1 MKISIEFDTKNKAEL
16 EEIGNLIGNL
26 LSVMPVE
33 RTETPQKSTKKV
45 KVTPEPIPSE
55 EKASTVTLED
65 LQKQTR
71 KALEKL
77 EREDVKKI
85 ITKYANK
92 LTEVLESDYEK
103 LFEDLKAVS

>member
-1 MKISIEFDTKNKAEL
+1 MKIMVELDTKNQAEL
-16 EEIGNLIGNL
+16 EEFGNLVAML
-26 LSVMPVE
+26 LSSMPVE
-33 RTETPQKSTKKV
+33 RTETPQKSTKKT
-45 KVTPEPIPSE
+45 KAIPEPTPTE
-55 EKASTVTLED
+55 EKPSMVTLED

-85 ITKYANK
+85 ITKYADK

-103 LFEDLKAVS
+103 LFEDLKVVC